1 MAKKTESNRGV
12 SGFPKAAVVP
22 AEKRIQ
28 SQTNAS
34 RILIS
39 RSIFDTTL
47 SKLAKRS
54 SGWRESAGI
63 WAGTI
68 SGDDATVTNLYLH
81 HELCDDR
88 GRAYS
93 LELTEEAK
101 FALYRTLAASGLK
114 LIALIHT
121 HPENWVG
128 LSPIDERNQ
137 ICSRIG
143 FYSLVV
149 PWYGRKPAQLS
160 SLGFHVRGDSGWQRI
175 PASHISRHLII
186 TE

>member
-1 MAKKTESNRGV
+1 MEESTRMAKETKPNRRIPGV
-12 SGFPKAAVVP
+12 SATDAVP
-22 AEKRIQ
+22 TGERIQ
-28 SQTNAS
+28 PETNAC

-39 RSIFDTTL
+39 RSIFETTL
-47 SKLAKRS
+47 SKLAERS

-63 WAGTI
+63 WAGAI
-68 SGDDATVTNLYLH
+68 SGDDATVTDLYLH
-81 HELCDDR
+81 HELCDDH
-88 GRAYS
+88 GRALS

-101 FALYRTLAASGLK
+101 FALYRRLAASGLK

-149 PWYGRKPAQLS
+149 PRYGRKPWQLA
-160 SLGFHVRGDSGWQRI
+160 SLGVHVRGDSGWRQI
-175 PASHISRHLII
+175 PISQVSR
-186 TE
+186 

>member
-1 MAKKTESNRGV
+1 MAKKTKPNRRVPGIPATDAV
-12 SGFPKAAVVP
+12 SAG
-22 AEKRIQ
+22 ERIQ
-28 SQTNAS
+28 PETNAG

-39 RSIFDTTL
+39 RPIFEATL
-47 SKLAKRS
+47 SELAARS
-54 SGWRESAGI
+54 ASWRESAGI
-63 WAGTI
+63 WVGAI
-68 SGDDATVTNLYLH
+68 SGDDATVTDLYLH

-88 GRAYS
+88 GSALS

-121 HPENWVG
+121 HPEDWVG

-149 PWYGRKPAQLS
+149 PWYARLPVQLS
-160 SLGFHVRGDSGWQRI
+160 SVGFHVRGDSGWRRI
-175 PASHISRHLII
+175 PASQISRHLII